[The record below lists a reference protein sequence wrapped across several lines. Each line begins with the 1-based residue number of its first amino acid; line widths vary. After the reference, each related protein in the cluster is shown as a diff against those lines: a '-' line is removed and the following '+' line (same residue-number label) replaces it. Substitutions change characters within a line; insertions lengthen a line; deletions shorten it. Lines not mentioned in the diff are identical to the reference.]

1 LLLVLATILKIVLRH
16 DAGLRHQIIDGA
28 TTYFPVVGSE
38 LQHNIHSL
46 GKTGLALIVGVL
58 LTLYG
63 ARGVGNAFR
72 YSVNHI
78 WQVPRSKRSGFP
90 LGLLKSFALIFVGGI
105 GLLAASVTAGYSANA
120 GSLALSLLLAVASLL
135 ILFSLFPFMIKISLP
150 VQVTYRQVWLGAV
163 AAAVGLA
170 ILQEVGGYLLT
181 HELKNLDNL
190 YGTFALVLGL
200 LFWIYLQAQ
209 IVLYALEIET
219 VRLFKLWPRSLVE
232 DNLTDAD
239 KRALT
244 LYARRNRLSQ
254 KERVDTVFE
263 KE

>member
-1 LLLVLATILKIVLRH
+1 
-16 DAGLRHQIIDGA
+16 
-28 TTYFPVVGSE
+28 
-38 LQHNIHSL
+38 
-46 GKTGLALIVGVL
+46 
-58 LTLYG
+58 
-63 ARGVGNAFR
+63 
-72 YSVNHI
+72 
-78 WQVPRSKRSGFP
+78 
-90 LGLLKSFALIFVGGI
+90 
-105 GLLAASVTAGYSANA
+105 
-120 GSLALSLLLAVASLL
+120 
-135 ILFSLFPFMIKISLP
+135 
-150 VQVTYRQVWLGAV
+150 
-163 AAAVGLA
+163 
-170 ILQEVGGYLLT
+170 LQEVGGYLLT